1 MDSAPSRGVISRR
14 LLGDTAKSVLNVSL
28 TSGQLQGFERY
39 AQALVD
45 WNQRVNLTAITAPG
59 EVEIKHFIDSLTCLL
74 VMDLRPGQNLIDI
87 GTGAGFPGLPLKIV
101 RPDLR
106 LVLVEATAK
115 KAAFCRHVVEN
126 LRLEGV
132 EILHARAE
140 TVGADPNHREAYD
153 WAVARA
159 VAPLAVLSEY
169 LLPLVKIGGR
179 VVAQKGEAGPAEAH
193 AAEAAI
199 RRLGGR
205 VVQLKRLE
213 LPKVAETRYLV
224 LIDKVAATPDGLPRR
239 PGIPSKRP
247 LSDA

>member
-14 LLGDTAKSVLNVSL
+14 LLSQAARSVLNLSL
-28 TSGQLQGFERY
+28 SQAQLRAFERY
-39 AQALVD
+39 AQVLLE

-59 EVEIKHFIDSLTCLL
+59 EVEVKHFIDSLTCLL
-74 VMDLRPGQNLIDI
+74 AMELKPGQNVIDV

-101 RPDLR
+101 RPDLK

-115 KAAFCRHVVEN
+115 KADFCRLVVDT
-126 LRLEGV
+126 LALEGV

-140 TVGADPNHREAYD
+140 TVGADPKHREAYD

-159 VAPLAVLSEY
+159 VAPLPVLSEY

-179 VVAQKGEAGPAEAH
+179 AVAQKGEAGPAEVH
-193 AAEAAI
+193 AGEGAI
-199 RRLGGR
+199 HRLGGR
-205 VVQLKRLE
+205 VILLKQLE

-224 LIDKVAATPDGLPRR
+224 LIDKVAATPHGYPRR
-239 PGIPSKRP
+239 PGVPAKRP
-247 LSDA
+247 LTGT